1 MTLAVLAGVAGALV
15 AVAAAAWLWR
25 ASIRS
30 EPSVRNAYRCFA
42 AAALLWGTGF
52 AAQEAMAASGT
63 SASLTYA
70 DLLTLLA
77 LPALGAGFFGLARAS
92 GEGEREERR
101 GPRARARGAVAR
113 LADGCLLSTSL
124 FVIGWV
130 AVFGSEYRRTDES
143 AGAFAL
149 QAIHPIADLIALG
162 ALLAFAV
169 RARRLGLA
177 PYLALL
183 VVTVG
188 DALAVGAR
196 ISGARPGLW
205 AVLIQIAGFCLLATA
220 SLALTR
226 VSVPTASALTGLP
239 RAETVRAR
247 VGWPAPDGLPTAT
260 MVAALAAAIAAAMAI
275 GWALGG
281 GSFTEPAVVVCA
293 GVAALALV
301 ARITELLRRENA
313 AATISEESEHR
324 FRELAE
330 RTSDVVLICDRD
342 AVIRYASPAVGAYGY
357 APADLAGRSL
367 SELVHPDD
375 RAAGARIVRAACGG
389 RQPGRFPCRVR
400 AADGTWRHIE
410 STVSRYR
417 DTNDVDQLL
426 ITARDVSD
434 QVALRR
440 QLTYLTFHDG
450 LTGLPNRAYVED
462 RASGAIARAAAVEPG
477 RPPVQVGAV
486 FIDLDGFTAVNDS
499 VGHGAGDL
507 LLAQAARRLRA
518 AVPSQDTVARW
529 GGDEFAVLIENAAS
543 APEIVDMADRLASA
557 IASEPFQVAD
567 REISLTASVG
577 VAFADAEAPGHLLR
591 NADVAMSRAK
601 VSGGGRV
608 EVFAAHMHADVM
620 RRLEMASDLR
630 AAVTAGRLGLE
641 YQPVVELATSR
652 VIGVEALAR
661 WSRDGHPVPPAEFLR
676 VAEDSGLIVSLGDQV
691 LREACAQAAAW
702 RGSGWPIGVSVNFS
716 LRQVTAAGFAA
727 SVLTALDESGLPPAA
742 LTLEVAERVLIE
754 GAGPMADGLA
764 ELRRHGVRLA
774 IDDFGTG
781 YASLA
786 YLRQLAV
793 DVIKIDPSFIAGLG
807 ADATLA
813 MLTRTIIQVGHD
825 LGIEVVAEGIER
837 PEHLE
842 LLREMGCG
850 LGQGYLI
857 ARPMAASG
865 IEALVGDGWPEGGGF
880 GQGTGGGL
888 NPETGGGYG
897 PETGGG
903 YGPETGGGY
912 GPETGG
918 GFGPKTGG
926 GFGPGNGH
934 DRSETGAGGTQ
945 GAASG
950 TPLAADLISEPEFA
964 PDPGPPSDAGLDPVE
979 APAATSAAPA
989 AAPAQ

>member
-15 AVAAAAWLWR
+15 AVAAAACLWR
-25 ASIRS
+25 ASLRHA
-30 EPSVRNAYRCFA
+30 PDAKNAYRWLA
-42 AAALLWGTGF
+42 VVALLWGTGF
-52 AAQEAMAASGT
+52 VAEDAMAASGT
-63 SASLTYA
+63 GTSLTYA

-77 LPALGAGFFGLARAS
+77 LPTLGVALVGLARGGGES
-92 GEGEREERR
+92 GGSDRNDRR
-101 GPRARARGAVAR
+101 AARAQARTVAAR
-113 LADGCLLSTSL
+113 LADGSLLVTSL

-130 AVFGSEYRRTDES
+130 ALFGSEYRRTDES

-162 ALLAFAV
+162 ALLALAV

-183 VVTVG
+183 AVAVG

-196 ISGARPGLW
+196 ISQMRPGVW
-205 AVLIQIAGFCLLATA
+205 ALLVQLTGLCLLAAA
-220 SLALTR
+220 SLAETGEAD
-226 VSVPTASALTGLP
+226 TARGRPA
-239 RAETVRAR
+239 
-247 VGWPAPDGLPTAT
+247 WPGPNGLPTAT
-260 MVAALAAAIAAAMAI
+260 LVAALAAAIAAAMAI

-293 GVAALALV
+293 GVGALALV
-301 ARITELLRRENA
+301 ARITDLVRRETA
-313 AATISEESEHR
+313 AAAISQESEHR

-330 RTSDVVLICDRD
+330 RTSDAVLICDRD
-342 AVIRYASPAVGAYGY
+342 AIIRYASPAVGAYGY
-357 APADLAGRSL
+357 TPAQLEGMCL
-367 SELVHPDD
+367 SELVHPED
-375 RAAGARIVRAACGG
+375 RAAGTRIVRAAASG
-389 RQPGRFPCRVR
+389 RGPGRFPCRIR
-400 AADGTWRHIE
+400 SADGTWRHVE

-417 DTNDVDQLL
+417 DASELDRLL

-440 QLTYLTFHDG
+440 QVTYLTFHDG

-462 RASGAIARAAAVEPG
+462 RAKDAIDRAGAVEPG
-477 RPPVQVGAV
+477 RPPVQAGAV
-486 FIDLDGFTAVNDS
+486 FIDLDGFTGVNDS

-507 LLAQAARRLRA
+507 LLAQAGRRLRA
-518 AVPSQDTVARW
+518 AVPSQHTVARW
-529 GGDEFAVLIENAAS
+529 GGDEFAILIESAAG
-543 APEIVDMADRLASA
+543 APEIVEMAERLAGV
-557 IASEPFQVAD
+557 IASQPFRVAD
-567 REISLTASVG
+567 REISVTASVG
-577 VAFADAEAPGHLLR
+577 VAFADGGAPGHLLR
-591 NADVAMSRAK
+591 NADVAMARAK
-601 VSGGGRV
+601 ASGGGRV

-630 AAVTAGRLGLE
+630 AAVTSGRLALE

-661 WSRDGHPVPPAEFLR
+661 WSRGGQAVPPAEFLR
-676 VAEDSGLIVSLGDQV
+676 VAEDSGLIVSLGENV

-702 RGSGWPIGVSVNFS
+702 RSSGWPIGVSVNFS

-727 SVLTALDESGLPPAA
+727 SVLTALGDSGLPPGA

-754 GAGPMADGLA
+754 GAGPMVDGLA

-793 DVIKIDPSFIAGLG
+793 DIIKIDPSFVAGLG

-842 LLREMGCG
+842 LLRGMGCG

-857 ARPMAASG
+857 AKPMAASG
-865 IEALVGDGWPEGGGF
+865 IEALVGSGDRGGESGADGG
-880 GQGTGGGL
+880 
-888 NPETGGGYG
+888 
-897 PETGGG
+897 
-903 YGPETGGGY
+903 
-912 GPETGG
+912 
-918 GFGPKTGG
+918 
-926 GFGPGNGH
+926 
-934 DRSETGAGGTQ
+934 SETRGDAGGQASAAAAADGAGK
-945 GAASG
+945 GA
-950 TPLAADLISEPEFA
+950 DPEFA
-964 PDPGPPSDAGLDPVE
+964 PDPRPAADPALDPGE
-979 APAATSAAPA
+979 APASATPA
-989 AAPAQ
+989 VAPAQ

>member
-1 MTLAVLAGVAGALV
+1 MTLAILAGVAGALV
-15 AVAAAAWLWR
+15 AVAAAACLWR
-25 ASIRS
+25 ASLRHA
-30 EPSVRNAYRCFA
+30 PGVKNAYRWLA
-42 AAALLWGTGF
+42 VVALLWGAGF
-52 AAQEAMAASGT
+52 VAEDAMAASGT
-63 SASLTYA
+63 GTSLTYA

-77 LPALGAGFFGLARAS
+77 LPTLGVALVGLARGS
-92 GEGEREERR
+92 GDSGDGGGSDRSERR
-101 GPRARARGAVAR
+101 AARVLARTVAAR
-113 LADGCLLSTSL
+113 LADASLLATSL

-130 AVFGSEYRRTDES
+130 ALFGSEYRRTDES

-162 ALLAFAV
+162 LLLALAV

-183 VVTVG
+183 AVTVG

-196 ISGARPGLW
+196 ISGVRPGVW
-205 AVLIQIAGFCLLATA
+205 ALLVQLAGLCLLAAA
-220 SLALTR
+220 SLAETGAADTARTR
-226 VSVPTASALTGLP
+226 P
-239 RAETVRAR
+239 
-247 VGWPAPDGLPTAT
+247 GWPGPNGLPTAT
-260 MVAALAAAIAAAMAI
+260 LVAALAAAIAAAMAI

-301 ARITELLRRENA
+301 ARITDLVRRESA
-313 AATISEESEHR
+313 AAAISQESEHR

-342 AVIRYASPAVGAYGY
+342 AIIRYASPAVGAYGY
-357 APADLAGRSL
+357 TPAQLEGMFL
-367 SELVHPDD
+367 SELVHPED
-375 RAAGARIVRAACGG
+375 RAAGTRIVRAAAGG
-389 RQPGRFPCRVR
+389 RGPGRFPCRVR
-400 AADGTWRHIE
+400 SADGTWRYVE

-417 DTNDVDQLL
+417 DTSELDRLL

-450 LTGLPNRAYVED
+450 LTGLPNRTYVED
-462 RASGAIARAAAVEPG
+462 RAKDAIDRAAAVEPG
-477 RPPVQVGAV
+477 RPPVQAGAV
-486 FIDLDGFTAVNDS
+486 FMDQDGFTGVNDS

-507 LLAQAARRLRA
+507 LLAQAARRVRA
-518 AVPSQDTVARW
+518 AVPSQHTVARW
-529 GGDEFAVLIENAAS
+529 GGDEFAILIESAAS
-543 APEIVDMADRLASA
+543 APEIVEMAERLAGV
-557 IASEPFQVAD
+557 IASEPFHIAD
-567 REISLTASVG
+567 RDMSLTASIG
-577 VAFADAEAPGHLLR
+577 VAFADGGPPGHLLR

-601 VSGGGRV
+601 ASGGGRV
-608 EVFAAHMHADVM
+608 EVFAAEMHADVV

-630 AAVTAGRLGLE
+630 AAVTAGRLTLE

-652 VIGVEALAR
+652 VTGVEALAR
-661 WSRDGHPVPPAEFLR
+661 WSRGEHKVPPAEFLK
-676 VAEDSGLIVSLGDQV
+676 VAEDSGLIVPLGEKV

-702 RGSGWPIGVSVNFS
+702 RSSGWPVGVSVNFS

-727 SVLTALDESGLPPAA
+727 SVLTALEDSGLPPGA
-742 LTLEVAERVLIE
+742 LTLEVAERVLLE
-754 GAGPMADGLA
+754 GAGPMGDGLA

-793 DVIKIDPSFIAGLG
+793 DIIKIDPSFVAGLG

-842 LLREMGCG
+842 LLRGMGCG
-850 LGQGYLI
+850 LGQGFLI
-857 ARPMAASG
+857 AKPMAASG
-865 IEALVGDGWPEGGGF
+865 IEALVGSGKAEGESGADGASQSRGDAGGEGAAAA
-880 GQGTGGGL
+880 TAA
-888 NPETGGGYG
+888 
-897 PETGGG
+897 
-903 YGPETGGGY
+903 
-912 GPETGG
+912 
-918 GFGPKTGG
+918 
-926 GFGPGNGH
+926 
-934 DRSETGAGGTQ
+934 GAGQ
-945 GAASG
+945 ESDPA
-950 TPLAADLISEPEFA
+950 FA
-964 PDPGPPSDAGLDPVE
+964 PDPRPAADPALEPGE
-979 APAATSAAPA
+979 APESATPVV
-989 AAPAQ
+989 APAQ

>member
-1 MTLAVLAGVAGALV
+1 MTLAILAGVAGALV
-15 AVAAAAWLWR
+15 AVAAAACLWR
-25 ASIRS
+25 ASLRHA
-30 EPSVRNAYRCFA
+30 PGVKNAYRWLA
-42 AAALLWGTGF
+42 VVALLWGAGF
-52 AAQEAMAASGT
+52 VAEDAMAASGT
-63 SASLTYA
+63 GTSLTYA

-77 LPALGAGFFGLARAS
+77 LPTLGVALVGLARWGGEA
-92 GEGEREERR
+92 GEGAGGGEGGRPDRNDRR
-101 GPRARARGAVAR
+101 PARVQARSVAAR
-113 LADGCLLSTSL
+113 LADASLLATSL

-130 AVFGSEYRRTDES
+130 ALFGSEYRRTDES

-162 ALLAFAV
+162 GLLALAV

-183 VVTVG
+183 AVTVG

-196 ISGARPGLW
+196 INGVRPGVWALLVQLAGLCLLAAASLAETGAADTARARPG
-205 AVLIQIAGFCLLATA
+205 
-220 SLALTR
+220 
-226 VSVPTASALTGLP
+226 
-239 RAETVRAR
+239 
-247 VGWPAPDGLPTAT
+247 WPGPNGLPTAT
-260 MVAALAAAIAAAMAI
+260 MVAALASAIAAAMAI

-301 ARITELLRRENA
+301 ARITDLVRRETA
-313 AATISEESEHR
+313 AAAISQESEHR

-342 AVIRYASPAVGAYGY
+342 AIIRYASPAVGAYGY
-357 APADLAGRSL
+357 TPAQLEGMFL
-367 SELVHPDD
+367 SELVHPED
-375 RAAGARIVRAACGG
+375 RAAGTGIVRAAAGG
-389 RQPGRFPCRVR
+389 RGPGRFPCRVR
-400 AADGTWRHIE
+400 SADGTWRHVE

-417 DTNDVDQLL
+417 GTSELDRLL

-450 LTGLPNRAYVED
+450 LTGLPNRTYVED
-462 RASGAIARAAAVEPG
+462 RAKDAIDRAAAVEPG
-477 RPPVQVGAV
+477 RLPVQAGAV
-486 FIDLDGFTAVNDS
+486 FIDLDGFTGVNDS

-507 LLAQAARRLRA
+507 LLAQAARRVRA
-518 AVPSQDTVARW
+518 AVPSQHTVARW
-529 GGDEFAVLIENAAS
+529 GGDEFAILVESAAS
-543 APEIVDMADRLASA
+543 APEIVEMAERLAGA
-557 IASEPFQVAD
+557 IASEPFHIAD
-567 REISLTASVG
+567 REISVTASIG
-577 VAFADAEAPGHLLR
+577 VAFADGDAPGHLLR

-601 VSGGGRV
+601 ASGGGRV
-608 EVFAAHMHADVM
+608 EVFAAEMHADLV

-630 AAVTAGRLGLE
+630 AAVTAGRLTLE

-652 VIGVEALAR
+652 VTGVEALAR
-661 WSRDGHPVPPAEFLR
+661 WSRGEHKVPPAEFLK
-676 VAEDSGLIVSLGDQV
+676 VAEDSGLIVPLGEKV

-702 RGSGWPIGVSVNFS
+702 RSSGWPVGVSVNFS

-727 SVLTALDESGLPPAA
+727 SVLTALEDSGLPPGA
-742 LTLEVAERVLIE
+742 LTLEVAERVLLE
-754 GAGPMADGLA
+754 GAGPMGDGLA

-793 DVIKIDPSFIAGLG
+793 DIIKIDPSFVAGLG

-842 LLREMGCG
+842 LLRGMGCG
-850 LGQGYLI
+850 LGQGFLI
-857 ARPMAASG
+857 AKPMAASG
-865 IEALVGDGWPEGGGF
+865 IEALVGSGKAEGESGADGASQSRGDAGGEGAAAA
-880 GQGTGGGL
+880 TAA
-888 NPETGGGYG
+888 
-897 PETGGG
+897 
-903 YGPETGGGY
+903 
-912 GPETGG
+912 
-918 GFGPKTGG
+918 
-926 GFGPGNGH
+926 
-934 DRSETGAGGTQ
+934 GAGQ
-945 GAASG
+945 ESDPA
-950 TPLAADLISEPEFA
+950 FA
-964 PDPGPPSDAGLDPVE
+964 PDPRPAADPALEPGE
-979 APAATSAAPA
+979 APESATPVV
-989 AAPAQ
+989 APAQ

>member
-1 MTLAVLAGVAGALV
+1 MTLAIVAGVAGALV
-15 AVAAAAWLWR
+15 AVAAAACLWR

-30 EPSVRNAYRCFA
+30 EPPVRNAYRWLA
-42 AAALLWGTGF
+42 VVALLWGAGF
-52 AAQEAMAASGT
+52 VAEEAMASGGTGT
-63 SASLTYA
+63 SPTYA

-77 LPALGAGFFGLARAS
+77 LPTLGAGLLGLARAS
-92 GEGEREERR
+92 AATDRHDHVT
-101 GPRARARGAVAR
+101 ARAQARAVVAG
-113 LADGCLLSTSL
+113 LVDGCLLATSL

-130 AVFGSEYRRTDES
+130 AIFGPEYRRTGES

-162 ALLAFAV
+162 ALLALAA

-183 VVTVG
+183 AVTVG
-188 DALAVGAR
+188 DSLAVGAR
-196 ISGARPGLW
+196 IVGMRPGVW
-205 AVLIQIAGFCLLATA
+205 ALLAQLA
-220 SLALTR
+220 GLCVLAAAALALT
-226 VSVPTASALTGLP
+226 SLPSAQTASVMTGVPLP
-239 RAETVRAR
+239 PGETAR
-247 VGWPAPDGLPTAT
+247 TRPGWPTPDGLPTAT
-260 MVAALAAAIAAAMAI
+260 LVAALAAAIAAAMAI

-281 GSFTEPAVVVCA
+281 GKVTEPAVVVCA

-301 ARITELLRRENA
+301 ARIADMLREENA
-313 AATISEESEHR
+313 AATISQESGQK

-330 RTSDVVLICDRD
+330 RTSDVVLICDRE
-342 AVIRYASPAVGAYGY
+342 AIIRYASRAVAEYGY
-357 APADLAGRSL
+357 APAELSGRSL

-375 RAAGARIVRAACGG
+375 RAAGTRIVRAAEGG
-389 RQPGRFPCRVR
+389 RQSGRFPCRVR
-400 AADGTWRHIE
+400 AADGTWRHVE
-410 STVSRYR
+410 STVSRYL
-417 DTNDVDQLL
+417 DTNEVDQLL

-440 QLTYLTFHDG
+440 QLSYLTFHDG

-462 RASGAIARAAAVEPG
+462 RAKDAIDRAAAVKPG
-477 RPPVQVGAV
+477 RPPASAGAV
-486 FIDLDGFTAVNDS
+486 FIDLDGFTRVNDS

-529 GGDEFAVLIENAAS
+529 GGDEFAVFIESAAS
-543 APEIVDMADRLASA
+543 APEIVDMAERLAGA
-557 IASEPFQVAD
+557 IASEPFHVAD
-567 REISLTASVG
+567 REISMTASIG
-577 VAFADAEAPGHLLR
+577 VAFADGAAPGHLLR

-601 VSGGGRV
+601 ESGGGRV
-608 EVFAAHMHADVM
+608 EVFAAHMHADVT

-630 AAVTAGRLGLE
+630 AAVSAGRMTLE

-661 WSRDGHPVPPAEFLR
+661 WSRDGQQVPPAEFLR
-676 VAEDSGLIVSLGDQV
+676 VAEDSGLIVPLGERV
-691 LREACAQAAAW
+691 LHEACTQAATW
-702 RGSGWPIGVSVNFS
+702 RGAGWQIGVSVNFS

-727 SVLTALDESGLPPAA
+727 SVLAALDESGLPPAA

-754 GAGPMADGLA
+754 GAGPMASGLA

-793 DVIKIDPSFIAGLG
+793 DVIKIDPSFVAGLG

-842 LLREMGCG
+842 LLRAMGCG

-857 ARPMAASG
+857 ARPMSASG
-865 IEALVGDGWPEGGGF
+865 IEALMGDGWPDGGEF
-880 GQGTGGGL
+880 
-888 NPETGGGYG
+888 G
-897 PETGGG
+897 PEA
-903 YGPETGGGY
+903 
-912 GPETGG
+912 GG
-918 GFGPKTGG
+918 GFGPHAGG
-926 GFGPGNGH
+926 GLGPQADGNRGLGFGN
-934 DRSETGAGGTQ
+934 DRDEAGDGSSQ
-945 GAASG
+945 GAPPVGAD
-950 TPLAADLISEPEFA
+950 AADQTRGPTFA
-964 PDPGPPSDAGLDPVE
+964 SDPGATSGAGLDPGE
-979 APAATSAAPA
+979 APTPTSAATA
-989 AAPAQ
+989 VAPAQ

>member
-1 MTLAVLAGVAGALV
+1 MTLAVLAGVAGALA
-15 AVAAAAWLWR
+15 AVAASAYLWR

-42 AAALLWGTGF
+42 VAALLWGTGF
-52 AAQEAMAASGT
+52 AAEEAMAASGT

-77 LPALGAGFFGLARAS
+77 LPALGAGFFGLAQAS
-92 GEGEREERR
+92 GAGEHDERR
-101 GPRARARGAVAR
+101 APRAQARGAVAR

-124 FVIGWV
+124 FVIFWV

-149 QAIHPIADLIALG
+149 QAIHPIAGLIALG
-162 ALLAFAV
+162 VLLAFAV

-196 ISGARPGLW
+196 ISGARPGVW
-205 AVLIQIAGFCLLATA
+205 AVLVQLAGFCLLAA
-220 SLALTR
+220 GSLALTR
-226 VSVPTASALTGLP
+226 QSVPTSSVLTRLSPPSASALSSLP
-239 RAETVRAR
+239 RAETMRAK
-247 VGWPAPDGLPTAT
+247 VGWATPDGLPTAT

-293 GVAALALV
+293 GVAVLALV
-301 ARITELLRRENA
+301 TRIADLLRRENA
-313 AATISEESEHR
+313 AATISGESEHR

-357 APADLAGRSL
+357 APAELAGRSL
-367 SELVHPDD
+367 SELVHPED
-375 RAAGARIVRAACGG
+375 RAAGTRIIRAAGGG
-389 RQPGRFPCRVR
+389 RQPGRFPCRIR
-400 AADGTWRHIE
+400 SADGTWRHVE

-417 DTNDVDQLL
+417 DTSDVDQLL

-462 RASGAIARAAAVEPG
+462 RASGAIDRGAAVEPG
-477 RPPVQVGAV
+477 RPRVQVGAV
-486 FIDLDGFTAVNDS
+486 FIDLDGFTEVNDS

-507 LLAQAARRLRA
+507 LLAQAARRMRA
-518 AVPSQDTVARW
+518 AVPPQDTVARW
-529 GGDEFAVLIENAAS
+529 GGDEFAVLIESAAS
-543 APEIVDMADRLASA
+543 APEIVDMAERLASA

-567 REISLTASVG
+567 REISLTASIG

-601 VSGGGRV
+601 DSGGGRV

-630 AAVTAGRLGLE
+630 AAVTAGRLALE

-676 VAEDSGLIVSLGDQV
+676 VAEDSGLIVSLGERV
-691 LREACAQAAAW
+691 LREACEQAAAW
-702 RGSGWPIGVSVNFS
+702 RASGWPIGVSVNFS

-727 SVLTALDESGLPPAA
+727 SVLTTLDESGLPPAA

-754 GAGPMADGLA
+754 GAGPMADGLE

-807 ADATLA
+807 ADATVA

-842 LLREMGCG
+842 LLRAMGCG

-865 IEALVGDGWPEGGGF
+865 IEALVGDGWPEGGELG
-880 GQGTGGGL
+880 
-888 NPETGGGYG
+888 
-897 PETGGG
+897 
-903 YGPETGGGY
+903 
-912 GPETGG
+912 
-918 GFGPKTGG
+918 
-926 GFGPGNGH
+926 
-934 DRSETGAGGTQ
+934 Q
-945 GAASG
+945 GAAPPPPPPPATSA
-950 TPLAADLISEPEFA
+950 AADLISEPEFA
-964 PDPGPPSDAGLDPVE
+964 PGPGSPSDAGLDPGE
-979 APAATSAAPA
+979 APAPTSATPA

>member
-1 MTLAVLAGVAGALV
+1 MTLAVLAGVAGALA
-15 AVAAAAWLWR
+15 AVAASAYLWR

-42 AAALLWGTGF
+42 VAALLWGTGF
-52 AAQEAMAASGT
+52 AAEEAMAASGT

-77 LPALGAGFFGLARAS
+77 LPALGAGLFGLAQAS
-92 GEGEREERR
+92 GAGEHDERR
-101 GPRARARGAVAR
+101 APRAQARGAVAR

-124 FVIGWV
+124 FVIFWV

-162 ALLAFAV
+162 VLLAFAV

-196 ISGARPGLW
+196 ISGARPGVW
-205 AVLIQIAGFCLLATA
+205 AVLVQLAGFCLLATA
-220 SLALTR
+220 SLVLTR
-226 VSVPTASALTGLP
+226 LSPPSASALSSLP
-239 RAETVRAR
+239 RAETARAK
-247 VGWPAPDGLPTAT
+247 VGWATPDGLPTAT

-293 GVAALALV
+293 GVAVLALV
-301 ARITELLRRENA
+301 TRIADLLRRENA
-313 AATISEESEHR
+313 AATISGESEHR

-330 RTSDVVLICDRD
+330 RTSDVVIICDRD
-342 AVIRYASPAVGAYGY
+342 GVIRYASPAVGAYGY
-357 APADLAGRSL
+357 APAELEGRSL
-367 SELVHPDD
+367 SELVHPED
-375 RAAGARIVRAACGG
+375 RAAGTRIIRAAGGG

-400 AADGTWRHIE
+400 SADGTWRHVE

-417 DTNDVDQLL
+417 DTNDVDRLL

-462 RASGAIARAAAVEPG
+462 RAKDAIDWAAAVEPG
-477 RPPVQVGAV
+477 RPPVQAGAV
-486 FIDLDGFTAVNDS
+486 FIDLDGFTGVNDS

-529 GGDEFAVLIENAAS
+529 GGDEFAVLVENAAS
-543 APEIVDMADRLASA
+543 APEIVDMAERLASA

-577 VAFADAEAPGHLLR
+577 VAFADAEGPGHLLR

-601 VSGGGRV
+601 GSGGGRV

-630 AAVTAGRLGLE
+630 AAVTGGRLTLE

-661 WSRDGHPVPPAEFLR
+661 WSRDGHAVPPAEFLR

-691 LREACAQAAAW
+691 LREACVQAAAW

-727 SVLTALDESGLPPAA
+727 SVLSALDESGLPPAA

-842 LLREMGCG
+842 LLRAMGCG
-850 LGQGYLI
+850 LGQGFLI
-857 ARPMAASG
+857 ARPMPAS
-865 IEALVGDGWPEGGGF
+865 
-880 GQGTGGGL
+880 GTGGGF
-888 NPETGGGYG
+888 
-897 PETGGG
+897 
-903 YGPETGGGY
+903 

-918 GFGPKTGG
+918 GFGPETGG
-926 GFGPGNGH
+926 GFGP
-934 DRSETGAGGTQ
+934 ETGGGLGPKTGGNQGPGTGNDRGETGGGGQ
-945 GAASG
+945 GATPAM
-950 TPLAADLISEPEFA
+950 PLAADLISEPEFA
-964 PDPGPPSDAGLDPVE
+964 PDPGPPSDAGLDPGE
-979 APAATSAAPA
+979 APAPTSAAPA